1 MDQIREHLIDVKPDG
16 SFRLDQAY
24 FDYCGGLT
32 MTSPKFDA
40 LFGGPPRAPESELT
54 QRELDLAASVQVV
67 TESVILRIADHLH
80 AETGMKQLCL
90 AGGVALNCVA
100 NGRLLRESPFE
111 KIWVQPAAGDA
122 GGALGAAMFVWHQ
135 LLESSRTPIQPDGQQ
150 GSLLGPAIDRE
161 SLPAELQ
168 AQGAVFETVAEEAT
182 LNERV
187 AKLLAAGNVVGRV
200 QGRMEFGPRALGAR
214 SILGDPRNPDMQRVM
229 NQKIKFRESFRPF
242 APMVMAE
249 HAADYFDISPETE
262 SPYMLIVAPVK
273 ESQRRPPA
281 DAAAGLEQASQARST
296 LPAITHVDYSARVQT
311 VDPTRSP
318 ELHRLLQAFAA
329 ETGCHVLI
337 NTSFNIRGEPIV
349 CTAQDAYR
357 CFMATDMDVL
367 VIENII
373 MLKTDQPSESVDEK
387 TAYLARFGND

>member
-1 MDQIREHLIDVKPDG
+1 
-16 SFRLDQAY
+16 
-24 FDYCGGLT
+24 
-32 MTSPKFDA
+32 
-40 LFGGPPRAPESELT
+40 
-54 QRELDLAASVQVV
+54 
-67 TESVILRIADHLH
+67 
-80 AETGMKQLCL
+80 MKQLCL